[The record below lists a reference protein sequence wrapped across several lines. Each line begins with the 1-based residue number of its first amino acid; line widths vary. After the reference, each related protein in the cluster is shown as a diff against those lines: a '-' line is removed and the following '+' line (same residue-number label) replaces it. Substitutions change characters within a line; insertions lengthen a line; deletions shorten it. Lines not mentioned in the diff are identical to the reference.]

1 MGGGNQN
8 NTFNETSRLPRN
20 EMICLKHK
28 SRKKAE
34 REERRRG
41 DKTPAKSS
49 QGRNE
54 EFDGGKEGRKKKIG
68 CLVTEKSED
77 TFQACHSWLAPHP

>member
-1 MGGGNQN
+1 MKSKCLREKGGNQN

-54 EFDGGKEGRKKKIG
+54 EFDGGKEGRKKK
-68 CLVTEKSED
+68 LV
-77 TFQACHSWLAPHP
+77 AW

>member
-1 MGGGNQN
+1 MKSKCLREKGGNQN

-54 EFDGGKEGRKKKIG
+54 EFDGGKEGRKKKS
-68 CLVTEKSED
+68 V
-77 TFQACHSWLAPHP
+77 AW